1 MPLKYNSNKSATS
14 TGRPVFQSGDR
25 GGFHGSATHVR
36 PVSKINKEE
45 PTMNIDDLIGQAP
58 ANFGVDVP
66 PPVSMEDYS
75 SQASSV
81 AESVSGGEL
90 KPRATNISNEPP
102 RQQPRWGNRPSG
114 FGRPGQN
121 GNGFSQHRPIM
132 NNNPAPVDGYPRDL
146 NDSSIQTLPLKGVL
160 FVTPEGHGYLR
171 PKFVPSDGDVYISS
185 SQIRRFALRGGD
197 MVEGVGRPP
206 KETERYYGLLRVDKV
221 NDLPAD
227 QALTRPKFDDLTPIY
242 PDKQLVLETGQTP
255 LSTRI
260 IDLIA
265 PIGRGQRGLI
275 VAPPK
280 AGKTWLL
287 KEIAN
292 GITTNYPDYHLM
304 VALVGERPEE
314 VTDISRGVKGEVIAS
329 NFDQTPI
336 EQVRVAEV
344 TLERAKRLVEMGKN
358 VVVLL
363 DSITRLARAYN
374 LSIPSSGRTLSGGFD
389 PAALFPPKQF
399 LGAARCVEDGGSL
412 TIIGTCLVDTDSR
425 MDDLIYEEFKGTGNM
440 ELRLD
445 RKLAEKR
452 IYPAINVGLSGT
464 RNFER
469 LVTADRLKD
478 LDRLIKLLHM
488 LGDDERTEML
498 VTQLSRTKSNEDF
511 LGTLAQ
517 AT

>member
-1 MPLKYNSNKSATS
+1 
-14 TGRPVFQSGDR
+14 
-25 GGFHGSATHVR
+25 
-36 PVSKINKEE
+36 
-45 PTMNIDDLIGQAP
+45 MNVDDLIGQAP
-58 ANFGVDVP
+58 TNFGADVP
-66 PPVSMEDYS
+66 PPASMEDYS
-75 SQASSV
+75 GQSLA
-81 AESVSGGEL
+81 ANGEPSPISDQPPMQNIPTER
-90 KPRATNISNEPP
+90 PRP
-102 RQQPRWGNRPSG
+102 QQRWGNRPNLS
-114 FGRPGQN
+114 RSNQN
-121 GNGFSQHRPIM
+121 GNGFSPRPM
-132 NNNPAPVDGYPRDL
+132 NSGPVVEAYPRDL

-160 FVTPEGHGYLR
+160 FITPEGHGYLR

-221 NDLPAD
+221 NGLDAD

-242 PDKQLVLETGQTP
+242 PDKQLVLETGQAP

-469 LVTADRLKD
+469 LVTVDRLKD

-498 VTQLSRTKSNEDF
+498 VTQLSRTKSNADF
-511 LGTLAQ
+511 LATLAQ